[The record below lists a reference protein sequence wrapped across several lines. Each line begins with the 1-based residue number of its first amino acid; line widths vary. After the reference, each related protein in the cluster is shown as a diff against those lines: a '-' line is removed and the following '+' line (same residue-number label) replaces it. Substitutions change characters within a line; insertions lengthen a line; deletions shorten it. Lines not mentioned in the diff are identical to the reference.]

1 VTENGNQAGSVSPLI
16 RGGLFHFCPS
26 LVLSQSEGFIM
37 AKVIENGRITSVVV
51 EHVGSQFNIWRFDR
65 DQREYEVFCNQ
76 KGDLSITFSGEDADE
91 LQADLKAVSVGSLSK
106 QALEGKLAEKIDVFL
121 GSIKQ

>member
-1 VTENGNQAGSVSPLI
+1 
-16 RGGLFHFCPS
+16 
-26 LVLSQSEGFIM
+26 M

-76 KGDLSITFSGEDADE
+76 KGDLSIIFSGEDADE
-91 LQADLKAVSVGSLSK
+91 LQVDLKAVSDGSLSK
-106 QALEGKLAEKIDVFL
+106 QALEGKLAEKIDIFL